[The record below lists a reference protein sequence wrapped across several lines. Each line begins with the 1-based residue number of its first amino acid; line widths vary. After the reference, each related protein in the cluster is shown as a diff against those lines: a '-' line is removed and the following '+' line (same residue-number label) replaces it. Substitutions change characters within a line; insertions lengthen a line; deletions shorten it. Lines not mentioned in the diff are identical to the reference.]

1 MSDHSEQIKTIWYFD
16 YQSSI
21 FLALLLRPLNN
32 TIDTFFTFNSVAQW
46 CPTLRLF
53 YFTTTQKF
61 EHQILGELG
70 NKETDFRSGVIAQ
83 TLLEELSD
91 LNRNE
96 VVPPLMKEKVEGR
109 GRKKCSLLLPKLRSG
124 P

>member
-1 MSDHSEQIKTIWYFD
+1 MSNCW
-16 YQSSI
+16 
-21 FLALLLRPLNN
+21 
-32 TIDTFFTFNSVAQW
+32 
-46 CPTLRLF
+46 RLF
-53 YFTTTQKF
+53 YFTTTQKL

-96 VVPPLMKEKVEGR
+96 VAPPLMKEKVEGR
-109 GRKKCSLLLPKLRSG
+109 ECKKCSLLLPKLPLVALQQGFNQEVCSSEGSLGEGRKKVLPSG
-124 P
+124 LATS